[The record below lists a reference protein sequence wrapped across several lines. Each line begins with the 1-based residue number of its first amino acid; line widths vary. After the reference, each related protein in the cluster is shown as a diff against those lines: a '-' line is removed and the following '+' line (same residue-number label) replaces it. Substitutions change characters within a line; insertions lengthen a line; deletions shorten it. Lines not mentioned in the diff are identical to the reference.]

1 MTAAEG
7 WRTERSLAPAGLC
20 RQESQAY
27 LAALPENGKRKKE
40 KKAIKPNEGILNPV
54 SLQARL
60 DEALFFFFKRGLL
73 GFVYIFE
80 TIDRLF
86 KRELQ

>member
-1 MTAAEG
+1 MTAAEE

-40 KKAIKPNEGILNPV
+40 KKAIKPTERILNPV

-60 DEALFFFFKRGLL
+60 DEALFIFLKGVCLGLFTFL
-73 GFVYIFE
+73 
-80 TIDRLF
+80 
-86 KRELQ
+86 